1 MKMSINYKMAVIIAS
16 LQMNKNRLNY
26 NQTKMFV
33 WEVLQLVSLESQ
45 MILSKHLI
53 KAHVEVEI
61 LYILEIK
68 GKVAVKSIVIEFLLI
83 NFRLI
88 ISRRKIIE
96 DLKDI

>member
-1 MKMSINYKMAVIIAS
+1 MKMSINYKMAAIIAS

-68 GKVAVKSIVIEFLLI
+68 GKVAVKSIVIVFLLI

>member
-1 MKMSINYKMAVIIAS
+1 
-16 LQMNKNRLNY
+16 
-26 NQTKMFV
+26 
-33 WEVLQLVSLESQ
+33 

-68 GKVAVKSIVIEFLLI
+68 GKVAVKSIVIVFLLI

>member
-68 GKVAVKSIVIEFLLI
+68 GKVAVKSIVIVFLLI

>member
-33 WEVLQLVSLESQ
+33 WEVLQLLSLESQ

-68 GKVAVKSIVIEFLLI
+68 GKVAVKSIVIVFLLI

>member
-16 LQMNKNRLNY
+16 LQMNKNRMNY

-68 GKVAVKSIVIEFLLI
+68 GKVAVKSIVIVFLLI

>member
-1 MKMSINYKMAVIIAS
+1 MSINYKMAVIIAS

-68 GKVAVKSIVIEFLLI
+68 GKVAVKSIVIVFLLI

>member
-1 MKMSINYKMAVIIAS
+1 MAVIIAS

-68 GKVAVKSIVIEFLLI
+68 GKVAVKSIVIVFLLI

>member
-1 MKMSINYKMAVIIAS
+1 MAVIIAS
-16 LQMNKNRLNY
+16 LQMNKNRMNY

-68 GKVAVKSIVIEFLLI
+68 GKVAVKSIVIVFLLI

>member
-1 MKMSINYKMAVIIAS
+1 MAVIIAS

-68 GKVAVKSIVIEFLLI
+68 CKVAVKSIVIEFLLI

>member
-1 MKMSINYKMAVIIAS
+1 
-16 LQMNKNRLNY
+16 
-26 NQTKMFV
+26 MFV
-33 WEVLQLVSLESQ
+33 WEVLQLVNLESQ

-68 GKVAVKSIVIEFLLI
+68 GKVAVKSIVIVFLLI